1 MPAPFKNHPSD
12 SQILNENTVPLSQ
25 CPRRLVQRG
34 SGWIEVTNV
43 PILTAEC
50 LWHIY
55 QKEAEEIVA
64 PGGVL
69 IADPIARN
77 RAINAAYARL
87 WLADPRFQW
96 AGLAA
101 FASKQVGCGMLHATS
116 QTALMQEDRDA
127 RTALR
132 QFYENGFSVGSI
144 SEADQKAHAAAIHRH
159 LMAAEASPVSAVDSY
174 RNDKPLSFLQKSFDD
189 VSSMMALGNT
199 TLFLDIYPLHAFY
212 AKRGIEEFRECLGG
226 RKNIHGSRQFPVLWP
241 VGKDNLEFGIIQR
254 EVVAGFDAIDAGQI
268 AKSVEHLAW
277 HEQQNI
283 LQPSMYSDCWFRLL
297 LLGNHASFVLEYP
310 SGVSQAL
317 ELTLSSQCKPLDDG
331 RTIGFSDSLIANLS
345 VLKQRMP
352 FVLRAARQFD
362 EMLKDHRRSQLE
374 QSIAE
379 IAMGAPS

>member
-25 CPRRLVQRG
+25 CPTRLVQRG
-34 SGWIEVTNV
+34 SDWVEVTDV

-132 QFYENGFSVGSI
+132 EFYENGFSVGTI
-144 SEADQKAHAAAIHRH
+144 SEADREAHAAAIHRH
-159 LMAAEASPVSAVDSY
+159 LMAAEASPVSAFDSY
-174 RNDKPLSFLQKSFDD
+174 RNDKPLSFYQRTFDD

-212 AKRGIEEFRECLGG
+212 AKRGIKAFRECLRM
-226 RKNIHGSRQFPVLWP
+226 RKNIQGHSQYPVLWP
-241 VGKDNLEFGIIQR
+241 VGQDTLRFGR
-254 EVVAGFDAIDAGQI
+254 SYDELFAGFEAINTGRI

-277 HEQQNI
+277 HEQKNI
-283 LQPSMYSDCWFRLL
+283 LQPSMYRDCWFRLL

-310 SGVSQAL
+310 SGVAQAL

-331 RTIGFSDSLIANLS
+331 RTIGFSDRIFANLS
-345 VLKQRMP
+345 DLDQRMP

-362 EMLKDHRRSQLE
+362 EMLQDHRRSQLE

-379 IAMGAPS
+379 IAVGAPS

>member
-116 QTALMQEDRDA
+116 QTALM
-127 RTALR
+127 
-132 QFYENGFSVGSI
+132 
-144 SEADQKAHAAAIHRH
+144 
-159 LMAAEASPVSAVDSY
+159 
-174 RNDKPLSFLQKSFDD
+174 
-189 VSSMMALGNT
+189 
-199 TLFLDIYPLHAFY
+199 
-212 AKRGIEEFRECLGG
+212 
-226 RKNIHGSRQFPVLWP
+226 
-241 VGKDNLEFGIIQR
+241 
-254 EVVAGFDAIDAGQI
+254 
-268 AKSVEHLAW
+268 
-277 HEQQNI
+277 
-283 LQPSMYSDCWFRLL
+283 YSDCWFRLL
-297 LLGNHASFVLEYP
+297 LLGNHASFVLEYL